1 MTKEDIRIKSF
12 ETEYTQ
18 FEGKAQEAIEYLLQV
33 KFGRAVAVLHHKDIG
48 TIDLWYGD
56 DNAGLKKI
64 ANKHHEVLSDLQGII
79 DVMHIVTASDNRI
92 VLESA
97 PHRAVVSKMLGQTK
111 TDNWLL
117 SAYCK
122 KDTSGGISDIDPEPH
137 GLQNGTAPQQDVFLH
152 NKDTHIS

>member
-1 MTKEDIRIKSF
+1 METKDNRTRSF

-64 ANKHHEVLSDLQGII
+64 ANKHPEVLNGLQEII
-79 DVMHIVTASDNRI
+79 EAMSIIAASDNRI

-97 PHRAVVSKMLGQTK
+97 IHRAVVSKMLGQTK

-122 KDTSGGISDIDPEPH
+122 KDTSGGISDIDPEPC
-137 GLQNGTAPQQDVFLH
+137 G
-152 NKDTHIS
+152 